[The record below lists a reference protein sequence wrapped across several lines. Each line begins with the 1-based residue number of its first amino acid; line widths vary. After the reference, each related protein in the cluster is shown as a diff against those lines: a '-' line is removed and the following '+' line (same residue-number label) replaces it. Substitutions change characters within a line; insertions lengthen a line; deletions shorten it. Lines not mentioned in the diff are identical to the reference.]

1 MHCLIVRLFLM
12 VLLSKFS
19 VVMADSLD
27 VAKINQP
34 SLSLTTHLGVL
45 EDVDKILTLD
55 NSISW
60 VFTKIDHKLAFLLLF
75 VVLKPIYHYEVLCCL
90 LISIISKLH
99 LNCCLTFWF
108 PILNCNLQ
116 FSRNHNFVFCPY

>member
-27 VAKINQP
+27 IAKINQP

-45 EDVDKILTLD
+45 EDVDKTLTLED
-55 NSISW
+55 VQKEGVQFKNDSGES
-60 VFTKIDHKLAFLLLF
+60 KIFAST
-75 VVLKPIYHYEVLCCL
+75 HYCYERRC
-90 LISIISKLH
+90 H
-99 LNCCLTFWF
+99 A
-108 PILNCNLQ
+108 
-116 FSRNHNFVFCPY
+116 